1 MNFNGVE
8 LLKMQFS
15 HAINQTF
22 ESFLDSWSLPMGD
35 EGAAM
40 QLAGG
45 GDSFAT
51 EVPVNTSSLLG

>member
-35 EGAAM
+35 EGATM
-40 QLAGG
+40 QLGG
-45 GDSFAT
+45 EPFPT
-51 EVPVNTSSLLG
+51 EVPVRTSAALIG

>member
-15 HAINQTF
+15 RAVNQTF
-22 ESFLDSWSLPMGD
+22 ESFLDAWSLPMGE

-40 QLAGG
+40 QFGG
-45 GDSFAT
+45 EPFPT
-51 EVPVNTSSLLG
+51 EVPVRTSAA